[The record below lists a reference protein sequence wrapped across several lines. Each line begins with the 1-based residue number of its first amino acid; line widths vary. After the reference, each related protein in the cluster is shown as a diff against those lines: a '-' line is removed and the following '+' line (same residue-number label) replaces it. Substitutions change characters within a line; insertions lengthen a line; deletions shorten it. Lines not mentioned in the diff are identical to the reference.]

1 MYLINLIG
9 WSGSGKGYLAE
20 KIIEAFGAE
29 RVDTIPLDMY
39 YYPNDQ
45 FPKNLHVEFEWNK
58 FKNFDT
64 PEALETE
71 LLIRHIEQL
80 KNGQE
85 IQIPEYDFGNN
96 PTGKSQRKPGR
107 IIKPKDF
114 IILDGLFWLC
124 DPRLR
129 ELTDVSIFIELS
141 AVNRMARRMIRDWW
155 HGQARSDM
163 GEPGMGDDILFYITF
178 VQAGYAK
185 YVESNKQYADLVVD
199 NNEWIHEWQEP
210 KMIDIAINYLRGKF
224 DFAKN
229 SIV

>member
-29 RVDTIPLDMY
+29 RVDTIPYDMY
-39 YYPNDQ
+39 YYPDAE
-45 FPKNLHVEFEWNK
+45 FPKHLYVDFEEKK